1 MARTYLQQQHKTTV
15 YCFTTTN
22 ITKSSFNV
30 YLCALCCALRQK
42 KKTKHQQ
49 KIARI
54 SELTENVYFNT
65 ARTGKKKNHFSPKH
79 IQFPTRQLCISRQ
92 GLVTIWELTKR
103 KKKKQTVAAF
113 LFYAHHTKSKQSN
126 FKFALG
132 RQGLTP
138 GRPTAKRLP
147 QR

>member
-1 MARTYLQQQHKTTV
+1 MARTYLQQQHKQPFIV
-15 YCFTTTN
+15 LQQQILLKVPSMFIC
-22 ITKSSFNV
+22 V
-30 YLCALCCALRQK
+30 RCVVRCGR

-65 ARTGKKKNHFSPKH
+65 ARTGKKESFQSQTYPISNTSIVHQSLGFSYH
-79 IQFPTRQLCISRQ
+79 LGIN
-92 GLVTIWELTKR
+92 
-103 KKKKQTVAAF
+103 KKKEKKQTVATF
-113 LFYAHHTKSKQSN
+113 LFSAHHTKSKQSN